1 MRTRVL
7 VAAIATTVLSCS
19 DPGDPNGND
28 ETKPASE
35 LTILRLSEGSP
46 LLFNPVVSFYAVRGQ
61 NREARVFFDDG
72 QGREGD
78 EYLRLR
84 LDAATLVASPDGTEF
99 ADGDSV
105 LITIR
110 VLDPARTLFELEPS
124 GLRLNAQDP
133 AELRIRYQRVDGDLN
148 EDGRVDVEDVA
159 IEGTLAIWRQEKPGD
174 PFVRLGTIVLDDLD
188 EAQAALDGFSRY
200 ALAY

>member
-1 MRTRVL
+1 MHARLL
-7 VAAIATTVLSCS
+7 VAALAASVLSCS
-19 DPGDPNGND
+19 DSGEPNGHD
-28 ETKPASE
+28 PSKPPSE

-46 LLFNPVVSFYAVRGQ
+46 PLFNPVVSFYAVRGQ
-61 NREARVFFDDG
+61 NREARIFFDDG

-84 LDAATLVASPDGTEF
+84 LDDASLLAYPDGTEF

-110 VLDPARTLFELEPS
+110 VVNPARTLFELEPS
-124 GLRLNAQDP
+124 GLQLNPQDP
-133 AELRIRYQRVDGDLN
+133 AALRIRYQRVDNDLN
-148 EDGRVDVEDVA
+148 EDGKVDVEDV
-159 IEGTLAIWRQEKPGD
+159 ELEVTLAIWRQETPGD
-174 PFVRLGTIVLDDLD
+174 PFVRLGTTLRADLD
-188 EAQAALDGFSRY
+188 EVEATLDGFSRY